1 MAEAAYL
8 DSLSTH
14 TSDQDSVENLIQQAQ
29 SGDQSAF
36 SRLYDLFRPRVA
48 KFLYNTTGDYWLTD
62 ELTNDTFLR
71 AHRALP
77 TLQKHREASFLSFLF
92 RTAANLLCDHHRGKH
107 LPTVTPQDASWDNCP
122 APADYHQALPFDCL
136 ETQERA
142 QMLRRALDQLPPDQA
157 ALISLAHF
165 DQLSA
170 EQIART
176 LSKPSAQAVRAALHR
191 AMQNLHKVLLRQGYF
206 VPAAV

>member
-1 MAEAAYL
+1 METIGAPSASAH
-8 DSLSTH
+8 LSTA
-14 TSDQDSVENLIQQAQ
+14 DSCENLIRRAQ

-36 SRLYDLFRPRVA
+36 SRLYESFRPRLA
-48 KFLYNTTGDYWLTD
+48 KFLYNATGDYWLTD

-77 TLQKHREASFLSFLF
+77 TLQKYQESSFLSFLF
-92 RTAANLLCDHHRGKH
+92 RTAANLLCDHHRRKH
-107 LPTVTPQDASWDNCP
+107 IPTATIENDAWDNCP
-122 APADYHQALPFDCL
+122 ANNQPQSLPPDYL
-136 ETQERA
+136 ESQERA
-142 QMLRRALDQLPPDQA
+142 QMLRQALDQLPADQA

-165 DQLSA
+165 DGLTA

-191 AMQNLHKVLLRQGYF
+191 AMQNLHKLLLRQGYF
-206 VPAAV
+206 VPAVV